1 MDDYFRNKLNINSQ
15 ARPGDVVG
23 VQYLRGIAA
32 LAVLIDHA
40 AGMAASQTYFGRNV
54 LDGALSYGAIGV
66 DIFFMISGFI
76 ITIVSLGKDDLKP
89 TVSLREFF
97 VRRFIRIVPLMWAA
111 ILSYA
116 AMRWLSI
123 QELPLNSYINAILL
137 LPVGDVDP
145 NNIWTLRHEAIF
157 YLLFAV
163 TFLHRRAFRWMIG
176 IWILAPLALSPLG
189 LEAGVDKPWLEQLL
203 WNVGHPAN
211 IEFGLGLAVGLI
223 WLKWSHAFKVSV
235 PALLT
240 ATLVYFGALWAVA
253 FWFHLEL
260 ARLPDTP
267 LLAAAFA
274 PLLLLA
280 AHAKSQNPSRL
291 GLLLGSASF
300 SIYLFHPHIL
310 SAGLTLWRR
319 LAPGT
324 QPEVVVAGTSVFA
337 VLVSLLIYL
346 VVELPL
352 VAACGRLTGRKEGP
366 KPPVGRQVAQ
376 ASSMPP

>member
-1 MDDYFRNKLNINSQ
+1 MYDYFRNNLNIHSK

-32 LAVLIDHA
+32 LAVVIDHA
-40 AGMAASQTYFGRNV
+40 AGMAASQKYFARDV

-76 ITIVSLGKDDLKP
+76 ITIISLGKENLEP
-89 TVSLREFF
+89 TVSMRDFF
-97 VRRFIRIVPLMWAA
+97 VRRFIRIVPLMWTA

-123 QELPLNSYINAILL
+123 HELPLNAYINAILL

-157 YLLFAV
+157 YLLFAA
-163 TFLHRRAFRWMIG
+163 TFLHRRALRWMIG
-176 IWILAPLALSPLG
+176 IWILAPFALSPLG
-189 LEAGVDKPWLEQLL
+189 LEAGIEKPWLEQLL

-211 IEFGLGLAVGLI
+211 IEFGVGLLVGLI

-235 PALLT
+235 PALFT
-240 ATLVYFGALWAVA
+240 AILLYFRALWAFA

-267 LLAAAFA
+267 LLAVAFT

-280 AHAKSQNPSRL
+280 AHAESPSPSRL

-310 SAGLTLWRR
+310 SAGLTVWHK
-319 LAPGT
+319 LARGT
-324 QPEVVVAGTSVFA
+324 PPEAVVAGISVFA
-337 VLVSLLIYL
+337 VLASLLIYL
-346 VVELPL
+346 AVELPL
-352 VAACGRLTGRKEGP
+352 VAAGRRLTGRKEGP
-366 KPPVGRQVAQ
+366 KPPVSRQVVQ
-376 ASSMPP
+376 AS